1 MAQRQYEQAMLFNLR
16 VVDMRHL
23 WTPSTEYKGK
33 KQEKPNYFG
42 LFISQRTKA
51 QWHEEP
57 ALAGLAAACMKL
69 YANNP
74 QLQIWPAQDG
84 DMPNAEGK
92 SSEFAKGHWLIS
104 ASSSNPPTIELTQPG
119 GALVKLTNK
128 VGVKPGDFAMVALTC
143 AVNQQNNRAVKTYLN
158 TVVFSSPGEEIVFAN
173 SVSAAQL
180 MEDARKQGFTPAGFS
195 PSPGYGAPQGGGF
208 GPAPGGFP
216 APGGAPGFTPGPG
229 ASPQPGF
236 VPPNPGAGFAPTP
249 GPGATASPSNPAGG
263 PFAGQPFATPQGG
276 QGWPPR

>member
-1 MAQRQYEQAMLFNLR
+1 MAQRQYEPATLFNLR

-69 YANNP
+69 YANNS
-74 QLQIWPAQDG
+74 QLQIWPVQDG

-104 ASSSNPPTIELTQPG
+104 ASSNNPPNIELTQPG
-119 GALVKLTNK
+119 GTLVKLTNK
-128 VGVKPGDFAMVALTC
+128 VGVKPGDFAMCAFTC
-143 AVNQQNNRAVKTYLN
+143 AVNTQNPRAVKTYVN
-158 TVVFSSPGEEIVFAN
+158 TVVFTSPGEEIVFAN
-173 SVSAAQL
+173 SVSGAQL

-195 PSPGYGAPQGGGF
+195 PSPGFGA
-208 GPAPGGFP
+208 APGGFP
-216 APGGAPGFTPGPG
+216 APGGAPGFT
-229 ASPQPGF
+229 QPA
-236 VPPNPGAGFAPTP
+236 VFAPT
-249 GPGATASPSNPAGG
+249 TASPAAPAFGALAPGGAAGNGSATFPSNS
-263 PFAGQPFATPQGG
+263 QP
-276 QGWPPR
+276 WPPR